1 MKRILVIGAMLA
13 ACFSNG
19 VSAQEVR
26 TVPKVDLAKY
36 VGTWYEIARFPNRFQ
51 DQCKGN
57 VTAQYRKRTDG
68 DIDVINRCKQQDN
81 TTDEAIGRARV
92 DDAVSNARLKVRF
105 APDWLGWVPFV
116 WADYWIIDL
125 ASDYSYAVVGEP
137 SREYLWVLSRT
148 PSMPEA
154 TYEAIVNRATEQGFD
169 TSKLK
174 KTQQEP

>member
-36 VGTWYEIARFPNRFQ
+36 VGVWYEIARFPNRFQ
-51 DQCKGN
+51 EQCTGN
-57 VTAQYRKRTDG
+57 VTAQYRKRSDG
-68 DIDVINRCKQQDN
+68 DIDVINRCKQKDAS
-81 TTDEAIGRARV
+81 TDEAIGRARV
-92 DDAVSNARLKVRF
+92 ADPATNARLKVRF
-105 APDWLGWVPFV
+105 APDWLGWIPFV

-125 ASDYSYAVVGEP
+125 ADDYSYAVVGEP
-137 SREYLWVLSRT
+137 SREYLWVLSRS
-148 PSMPEA
+148 PVLPDA
-154 TYEAIVNRATEQGFD
+154 TYDAIVNRATEQGFD

-174 KTQQEP
+174 KTQQDH